1 MQIIHPKS
9 APAAAQAAALTL
21 TGAGAAPESRPRL
34 GAAIGR
40 QAIALT
46 LLAVLAFALRDRLAA
61 LDRAA
66 ILDAF
71 ARVSAGQWAL
81 AGLATALSFAALAQ
95 YDVLI
100 HRWLGTGVAP
110 RQARRAGWTAIA
122 LSQTLG
128 LGLVTGSVVRW
139 RMLPEGGLAQ
149 ASRVTAAAAATFLAA
164 WAVLSAHVVLFA
176 PVALPGLP
184 LLAVQGLAL
193 AALALG
199 GALGLAALVAP
210 ELRLGRW
217 RLRLPPLAVLGR
229 ILALAALDTG
239 LAAAA
244 LWVLLPPEA
253 GLSIFQLFPAFLL
266 ALGAGFVS
274 GTPGGLGPFEIT
286 LVTLLPGSPEPALL
300 AAVLAWRLAY
310 YGAPAAL
317 ALAVVALAAPLAG
330 AGRGRLLPPAA
341 QPASHLSPRLA
352 RLIDAAAQAELGLL
366 RQGEH
371 GVLSSPTGRGGW
383 MVGRA
388 GQRLVG
394 LLDPFGDACTG
405 EMLGALHRAARA
417 EGRGACLYKV
427 SPRIA
432 AKARAAGWAVA
443 PVATEVW
450 LDPRAFSLDTPAR
463 AGLRRKLRKAE
474 KSGLKAGPAPRP
486 LALAELAALC
496 ARWVQAHGGER
507 GFSMGRFAPDYLGG
521 QEVFVARQNGRLL
534 GFASFH
540 ANRNEWVLDL
550 MRPAPDAPDGTMQ
563 ALIAAAIAEAGRL
576 GVARLSLAAL
586 PPRAEEVRGPAAHIW
601 RRAEKGG
608 AGAGLRQFKM
618 GFAPRLSP
626 RYLAAPSAPALALA
640 AAEIARAIH
649 HPAPL
654 PPHALPPQHPR
665 PAQDH
670 LENKEFALFAAPWQ
684 EGANPGA

>member
-9 APAAAQAAALTL
+9 APAGAQAAVLTL
-21 TGAGAAPESRPRL
+21 SGADAAPEPRPKL
-34 GAAIGR
+34 GAALGR
-40 QAIALT
+40 QAVALA
-46 LLAVLAFALRDRLAA
+46 LLAALALALRERLAA
-61 LDRAA
+61 LDMAA

-95 YDVLI
+95 YDVLM
-100 HRWLGTGVAP
+100 HRWLGSGVAP
-110 RQARRAGWTAIA
+110 RRARRAGWTAIA

-199 GALGLAALVAP
+199 GALGLAALVMP

-253 GLSIFQLFPAFLL
+253 GPETGLSFLQLFPAFLL

-286 LVTLLPGSPEPALL
+286 LVTLLPGTPEPALL

-310 YGAPAAL
+310 YAAPALL
-317 ALAVVALAAPLAG
+317 ALVVVAFFAPRAGAAP
-330 AGRGRLLPPAA
+330 GRLVPPAP
-341 QPASHLSPRLA
+341 PAGPPLAPRLA
-352 RLIDAAAQAELGLL
+352 RLIDTAAQAELGLL

-371 GVLSSPTGRGGW
+371 GVLTSPSGRGGW

-388 GQRLVG
+388 GQRLVA
-394 LLDPFGDACTG
+394 LLDPFGDACAG

-443 PVATEVW
+443 PVASEVW
-450 LDPRAFSLDTPAR
+450 LDPRAFTLDTPAR

-486 LALAELAALC
+486 APLDDLAALS
-496 ARWVQAHGGER
+496 AQWVEAHGGER
-507 GFSMGRFAPDYLGG
+507 GFSMGRFAPGYLST
-521 QEVFVARQNGRLL
+521 QEVFVARQGGRLV

-540 ANRNEWVLDL
+540 ANRAEWVLDL

-563 ALIAAAIAEAGRL
+563 ALIAAALCEAGRL

-626 RYLAAPSAPALALA
+626 RYLAAPSPAALALA

-649 HPAPL
+649 RPAPL
-654 PPHALPPQHPR
+654 PGPCAHF
-665 PAQDH
+665 AQDH
-670 LENKEFALFAAPWQ
+670 RENNEFALFAAPWQ